1 MYVVLIGPSGQT
13 RKGEALNIGREFI
26 DTLGIPT
33 ISQSIIREALVRA
46 LADNLSSFP
55 DPDTGLME
63 WHCSATCI
71 SDELSVFLGQK
82 HIKFLAD
89 LTDWYDSRD
98 VWTYETKHQGTDR
111 LMGVCLN
118 LLGAT
123 APDWLPSILPQEA
136 VGGGWTSRTI
146 FVVEE
151 YKGKVVADPN
161 IIGIDE
167 KLKENLAADLEQIHL
182 LTGQIVFSDK
192 ALACYIEWYKRQEA
206 GIKKGIFP
214 VPDPRFA
221 GYTARR
227 ATHIKKVCMTVS
239 ASRGDD
245 MIITISDF
253 NRSLKILEMT
263 EAKQSFTFDGLDTR
277 PVASVLRRFS
287 APVVLAHDLSKQE
300 RLLLLAHDSDPF
312 NRWEAG
318 RTLARQSLLATI
330 NEGSAPDAEWLGA
343 LQAVLSDEALE
354 LAYRALMLG
363 LPSHADLANT
373 LYDTGN
379 TPDPAAIHAAV
390 ETSRDAMAQAF
401 ASTLS

>member
-1 MYVVLIGPSGQT
+1 
-13 RKGEALNIGREFI
+13 
-26 DTLGIPT
+26 
-33 ISQSIIREALVRA
+33 
-46 LADNLSSFP
+46 
-55 DPDTGLME
+55 ME
-63 WHCSATCI
+63 WHCSATCV

-151 YKGKVVADPN
+151 YKGKVVPDPN
-161 IIGIDE
+161 IVGVNE
-167 KLKENLAADLEQIHL
+167 ALKENLAADLEQIHL
-182 LTGQIVFSDK
+182 LTGLIVFSDK

-227 ATHIKKVCMTVS
+227 ATHIKKVCMALS

-245 MIITISDF
+245 MIVTLKDF
-253 NRSLKILEMT
+253 NRGVAILEAT
-263 EAKQSFTFDGLDTR
+263 EKKMSRAFGGLGKARFADITN
-277 PVASVLRRFS
+277 SVLNYIMARKKIMRSELLRRFRGDIDS
-287 APVVLAHDLSKQE
+287 WSLEQIERVLEQMKVI
-300 RLLLLAHDSDPF
+300 RI
-312 NRWEAG
+312 
-318 RTLARQSLLATI
+318 TLKDDGDVEYTYTGGE
-330 NEGSAPDAEWLGA
+330 NE
-343 LQAVLSDEALE
+343 Q
-354 LAYRALMLG
+354 
-363 LPSHADLANT
+363 
-373 LYDTGN
+373 
-379 TPDPAAIHAAV
+379 
-390 ETSRDAMAQAF
+390 
-401 ASTLS
+401 

>member
-1 MYVVLIGPSGQT
+1 MPRSLPDWVDGYIKFTKETEPPLSYHIWTGLSIITGALQRRVHFKWGHSKIYPNMYVVLIGPSGQT

-161 IIGIDE
+161 IVGIN
-167 KLKENLAADLEQIHL
+167 KPLKENLEADLEQIHL

-192 ALACYIEWYKRQEA
+192 ALVAYIEWYKRQEA

-227 ATHIKKVCMTVS
+227 ATHIKKVCMALS

-245 MIITISDF
+245 MIVTLEDF
-253 NRSLKILEMT
+253 NRGVAILEAT
-263 EAKQSFTFDGLDTR
+263 EKKMSRAFGGLGKARFADITN
-277 PVASVLRRFS
+277 SVLNYIMARKKIRRSELLRRFRGDIDS
-287 APVVLAHDLSKQE
+287 WSLEQIERVLEQMKVI
-300 RLLLLAHDSDPF
+300 
-312 NRWEAG
+312 G
-318 RTLARQSLLATI
+318 ITI
-330 NEGSAPDAEWLGA
+330 TDDGDIEYKYIGGDNEG
-343 LQAVLSDEALE
+343 
-354 LAYRALMLG
+354 
-363 LPSHADLANT
+363 
-373 LYDTGN
+373 
-379 TPDPAAIHAAV
+379 
-390 ETSRDAMAQAF
+390 
-401 ASTLS
+401 

>member
-1 MYVVLIGPSGQT
+1 MPRSLPDWLDGYIKFTKETEPPLSYHIWTGLSIITGTLQRRVHFKWGHSKIYPNMYVILVGPSGQT
-13 RKGEALNIGREFI
+13 RKGEALKIGRNFI
-26 DTLGIPT
+26 DNLAIPT
-33 ISQSIIREALVRA
+33 VSQSIIREALVRA

-63 WHCSATCI
+63 WHCSAMCI
-71 SDELSVFLGQK
+71 SPELSVFLGQK

-89 LTDWYDSRD
+89 LTDWYDSED

-161 IIGIDE
+161 IVGINED
-167 KLKENLAADLEQIHL
+167 LKENLSADLEQIHL

-192 ALACYIEWYKRQEA
+192 ALASYIEWYKRQEA

-227 ATHIKKVCMTVS
+227 ATHIKKVCMALS

-245 MIITISDF
+245 MIVTLEDF
-253 NRSLKILEMT
+253 NRGVAILEAT
-263 EAKQSFTFDGLDTR
+263 EKKMSRVFGGLGKARFADITNAVLNYIMAR
-277 PVASVLRRFS
+277 KKIRRSELLRRFRGDIDS
-287 APVVLAHDLSKQE
+287 WSLEQIERVLEQMKVI
-300 RLLLLAHDSDPF
+300 RI
-312 NRWEAG
+312 
-318 RTLARQSLLATI
+318 TLKDD
-330 NEGSAPDAEWLGA
+330 GD
-343 LQAVLSDEALE
+343 
-354 LAYRALMLG
+354 
-363 LPSHADLANT
+363 
-373 LYDTGN
+373 
-379 TPDPAAIHAAV
+379 V
-390 ETSRDAMAQAF
+390 EYVYIGGEE
-401 ASTLS
+401 

>member
-1 MYVVLIGPSGQT
+1 MARLLPDWLNGYIEFTEETEPPLSYHTWTALSVITGALQRRTYFKWGHSKIYPNMYVILIGPSGQT
-13 RKGEALNIGREFI
+13 RKGEALNIGRSFV

-33 ISQSIIREALVRA
+33 VSQSIIREALVRS
-46 LADNLSSFP
+46 LGNSLSSFQ

-63 WHCSATCI
+63 WHCSAMCI

-82 HIKFLAD
+82 HVKFLAD

-151 YKGKVVADPN
+151 YKGKVVSNPN

-167 KLKENLAADLEQIHL
+167 KLREDLDADLEQIHL
-182 LTGQIVFSDK
+182 LTGEIKFDEH
-192 ALACYIEWYKRQEA
+192 ALDSYIKWYEKQER
-206 GIKKGIFP
+206 GIKKGVFP

-227 ATHIKKVCMTVS
+227 ATHVKKVCMALS

-245 MIITISDF
+245 MIVTLEDF
-253 NRSLKILEMT
+253 DRGVAILEAT
-263 EAKQSFTFDGLDTR
+263 EKKMSRAFGGLGKAKLADVTNAVLNYIMARKEVKRSE
-277 PVASVLRRFS
+277 VLRRFRGDVDS
-287 APVVLAHDLSKQE
+287 WSLEQIEKVLEQMKVV
-300 RLLLLAHDSDPF
+300 
-312 NRWEAG
+312 
-318 RTLARQSLLATI
+318 TI
-330 NEGSAPDAEWLGA
+330 TYTD
-343 LQAVLSDEALE
+343 D
-354 LAYRALMLG
+354 
-363 LPSHADLANT
+363 
-373 LYDTGN
+373 
-379 TPDPAAIHAAV
+379 
-390 ETSRDAMAQAF
+390 RDAIYKFQGE
-401 ASTLS
+401 LD